1 MLKVLVV
8 SLSFLVVQISET
20 LPAGHE
26 SAGDIS
32 VLMNHA
38 DSSNCDPHAPL
49 GLDDMPGMS
58 CLETGHSCAFIAC
71 VVAANGVTQ
80 SGFLFGEL
88 NRSLLS
94 NPIKRIFEPPRRAV

>member
-8 SLSFLVVQISET
+8 ALSFLVVQMSET
-20 LPAGHE
+20 LPASHE

-38 DSSNCDPHAPL
+38 DLSKCDLHAPL
-49 GLDDMPGMS
+49 GLDDVPSMS

-71 VVAANGVTQ
+71 VVAANDATQ
-80 SGFLFGEL
+80 SGSLFSEL

-94 NPIKRIFEPPRRAV
+94 NPIKRIFEPPRTAV